1 MCLNSSPAA
10 DNHKYQNRQMPHL
23 PSISNVYT
31 EENEDGVHI
40 RIEGEGDFLPGRLLV
55 MVRPATDE
63 ETTGESTGT
72 EDSGTSEGGRPEVM
86 PIDMGFGHFMMN
98 MQTGAICWC
107 PSGTLQ
113 PDDSPDWVVVSDP
126 LTSADPGHE
135 QEGGGSGRN
144 DNNEGGMTV
153 AEEGASSRPSQNST
167 NSQNVT
173 PMVAAE
179 EDGEANEIGFA
190 AEWLMEGNM
199 HLHAE
204 TDSACSQ

>member
-1 MCLNSSPAA
+1 MCLNSSPAE

-98 MQTGAICWC
+98 MQTGVICWC

-113 PDDSPDWVVVSDP
+113 PDISPDWVVVNDP
-126 LTSADPGHE
+126 LTSAGSGPEHA
-135 QEGGGSGRN
+135 GGGNGQNNNGDGRSTAM
-144 DNNEGGMTV
+144 D
-153 AEEGASSRPSQNST
+153 EGASSMAFRNSADSQIANPVM
-167 NSQNVT
+167 VT
-173 PMVAAE
+173 E
-179 EDGEANEIGFA
+179 EEGEANEIGLV
-190 AEWLMEGNM
+190 EELVMEGNM
-199 HLHAE
+199 DLTVE